1 MAETKGGTKTAEE
14 RRPMIPKDVDPTDYV
29 TVRNGFQGLL
39 VYESSRTGEVFKWEN
54 FGDEQDMELRELKNA
69 KNSSKKFFEQNWF
82 MFDEDWIVEYLG
94 VSRYYRNAIKIEDFD
109 SLFQLKPD
117 ALRKRLEGTSEGQK
131 RSIAYR
137 ARTLI
142 ADGKIDSLK
151 VVETLEDCLGMQLI
165 ER

>member
-1 MAETKGGTKTAEE
+1 MAETKGANKAAEE
-14 RRPMIPKDVDPTDYV
+14 RKPMIPKDVDPTDYV

-39 VYESSRTGEVFKWEN
+39 VYESTRTGEVFKWEN

-69 KNSSKKFFEQNWF
+69 KNSSKKFFEENWF

-94 VSRYYRNAIKIEDFD
+94 VSRYYKNAIKIEDFD
-109 SLFQLKPD
+109 NLFQLKPD
-117 ALRKRLEGTSEGQK
+117 ALRKRLEGASKGQK

-151 VVETLEDCLGMQLI
+151 VVEALEDCLGMQLI